1 MTAAEIAR
9 PRNWSQKRLAELFV
23 LEQEAPG
30 SFLAN
35 THDTNLNGRVFG
47 GQLLGQALAVAQRY
61 NPDLAPATLHCL
73 FLQGARTDQPLHYRV
88 TRLQE
93 GKRFTSLHVSGQ
105 QGERRVVDAQ
115 VTLQAP
121 ISGFFHMETAAD
133 LPGPEQVLAL
143 DAIEDGRWARYVRP
157 FVELRI
163 VEPQHYLRQCAG
175 EPAIAYWLKL
185 RESLPSSPALH
196 AQALA
201 YLSDYWI
208 NSAAI
213 SYHVPIERARERLFV
228 SSLNHSLWFHRPVVA
243 DDWLLFVCESPSMQ
257 RGRGLTQAR
266 VFDQARNLVASIA
279 QDCLVGER
287 E

>member
-1 MTAAEIAR
+1 MTSAVLAAR
-9 PRNWSQKRLAELFV
+9 DWNQKHLAELFV
-23 LEQEAPG
+23 LEQEASG
-30 SFLAN
+30 SFLAS

-47 GQLLGQALAVAQRY
+47 GQLLGQALAVAQRCS
-61 NPDLAPATLHCL
+61 PELMPATLHCL
-73 FLQGARTDQPLHYRV
+73 FLQGARTDQPLHYWV
-88 TRLQE
+88 TPLQK
-93 GKRFTSLHVSGQ
+93 GKRFTSWHVSGQ

-121 ISGFFHMETAAD
+121 ISGFCHMETVVE
-133 LPGPEQVLAL
+133 LPGPEEVQAL
-143 DAIEDGRWARYVRP
+143 DVIEDGRWAHFVRP

-163 VEPQHYLRQCAG
+163 VEPQRYLRQCAG

-185 RESLPSSPALH
+185 RERLPESPTVH

-213 SYHVPIERARERLFV
+213 SYHVPMQHARDRLFV
-228 SSLNHSLWFHRPVVA
+228 SSLNHSLWFHRPVLA

-266 VFDQARNLVASIA
+266 VYDRARNLVASIA